1 MTRDQLHAALDLS
14 RRAGVLRVRNV
25 LNPLLWLTAAVM
37 PSCFLAGGFIGYD
50 TNLGAVITLA
60 GLVPALFSLIFYVV
74 FAVRDPDRLQSE
86 EFVVRSM
93 ELRLYERRQEIVAPV
108 DGATRTIVPPPPD
121 SNMEGA

>member
-50 TNLGAVITLA
+50 TALGVVITLA
-60 GLVPALFSLIFYVV
+60 GLAPALFSLIFYVV

-93 ELRLYERRQEIVAPV
+93 ELKFMSKQHGLLDADASAQISLKDNVGNDGEI
-108 DGATRTIVPPPPD
+108 T
-121 SNMEGA
+121 